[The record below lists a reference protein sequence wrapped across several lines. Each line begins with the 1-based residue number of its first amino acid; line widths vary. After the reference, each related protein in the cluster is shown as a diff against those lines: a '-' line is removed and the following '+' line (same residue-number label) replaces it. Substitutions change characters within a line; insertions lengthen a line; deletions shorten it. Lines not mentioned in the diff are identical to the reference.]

1 VCVTIR
7 KRDYEFE
14 ERVGVRDMEEV
25 RRRRRWEVIQIENTL
40 MKFSEINR
48 FFNLQRTTLPVIPI
62 QTQLS
67 FVAVAVVS

>member
-1 VCVTIR
+1 MCVTIR

-25 RRRRRWEVIQIENTL
+25 RRRRGWEVIQIENTL

-48 FFNLQRTTLPVIPI
+48 FF
-62 QTQLS
+62 
-67 FVAVAVVS
+67 